1 MASDERIGAHIDAV
15 TAEADSKV
23 TISEW
28 RVVARCV
35 VEIARTIS
43 NPARAYGPHAF
54 DETLRMAYAEHDP
67 GEPIVVDG
75 GAVPVVIRSSRAGRR
90 PLAECKR
97 CGAIVRARSKG
108 PDDGE

>member
-35 VEIARTIS
+35 VEISRTIT
-43 NPARAYGPHAF
+43 NPGEPYGPHAY

-75 GAVPVVIRSSRAGRR
+75 GSVPVVIGLSRADDG
-90 PLAECKR
+90 PIAECKR
-97 CGAIVRARSKG
+97 CGAIVRVRKG
-108 PDDGE
+108 ADDD